1 MQISGKP
8 QLNRQ
13 INASLALGLIQQEG
27 PLSRADLVKRTGL
40 RATSVSAIVEHLI
53 ERGLIVETGRGVS
66 TGGRQPIMLELNP
79 VGRYAAGIEIAEDA
93 LNGVIV
99 DLSGRAIAT
108 GRNGL
113 GDTKPETVVKKSR
126 ALLDGL
132 CKRAKVD
139 LRKLAGVG
147 VAVPGIVSRDEGSV
161 LLSRPL
167 AWQNVKLRDMLQ
179 EVTGLG
185 VHVLNNATAGAL
197 AEFSA
202 DPKQHVRS
210 LLYILVYLRPVRQKD
225 IASFGCGIVLDGRPY
240 LGEGHMAGEIRVDI
254 EHPLAGAAKIS
265 GAPTDFDSLLAA
277 SRNDRGPVRT
287 LWKKFAEHLGGIIS
301 HGMDFLNPG
310 RVVIGTDT
318 PELEKL
324 IGSQV
329 IEFARQHTVTG
340 LVSSARLP
348 IRFSPLQTD
357 TLARG
362 AIMPHLH
369 ELSLTPLLHDSV
381 LG

>member
-1 MQISGKP
+1 MSKQISGKP

-13 INASLALGLIQQEG
+13 INASLALSLIQREG

-40 RATSVSAIVEHLI
+40 RATSVSAIVEQLI

-99 DLSGRAIAT
+99 DLSGRTIAT
-108 GRNGL
+108 GRNGI
-113 GDTKPETVVKKSR
+113 GDTKPEMIVKKSR

-139 LRKLAGVG
+139 LKKLAGLG
-147 VAVPGIVSRDEGSV
+147 AAVPGIISRDEGSV

-167 AWQNVKLRDMLQ
+167 GWQNVKLRDMLQ
-179 EVTGLG
+179 EATGLG

-202 DPKQHVRS
+202 DPKERVRS
-210 LLYILVYLRPVRQKD
+210 LLYILVYLRHVRQKD

-240 LGEGHMAGEIRVDI
+240 LGEGHMAGEIRADI
-254 EHPLAGAAKIS
+254 ENPLADAAKAS
-265 GAPTDFDSLLAA
+265 G
-277 SRNDRGPVRT
+277 
-287 LWKKFAEHLGGIIS
+287 WKKFAEQLGGIIS

-318 PELEKL
+318 PELEEL
-324 IGSQV
+324 IGPQV
-329 IEFARQHTVTG
+329 LEFVQQHTVTG
-340 LVSSARLP
+340 LVSAARLP

-362 AIMPHLH
+362 AIVPHLH